1 MGLGGRQQPA
11 QMCVD
16 ATLGSKPTF
25 AAGTK
30 LRRQIIGSV
39 SVVFVSFLLRAVF
52 STMNAVANAL
62 QNDSS
67 VCGDI
72 CASPC
77 SNVFTQMQNWITL
90 TPEFQLLVVLISLGP
105 VALITL
111 FDTGVL
117 LLHDNKMIWR
127 YLFFS
132 RERAFHTRAC
142 NQETSRSQP
151 HNVGWGDCPAARVT
165 PRSWENNR

>member
-30 LRRQIIGSV
+30 LRLQIIFSV

-90 TPEFQLLVVLISLGP
+90 TPEFQLLVVLISSPLALG
-105 VALITL
+105 VALWGMTS
-111 FDTGVL
+111 DSTV
-117 LLHDNKMIWR
+117 KMM
-127 YLFFS
+127 
-132 RERAFHTRAC
+132 
-142 NQETSRSQP
+142 TSRNDGAMLTARIVRSP
-151 HNVGWGDCPAARVT
+151 TVDVTLPNV
-165 PRSWENNR
+165 

>member
-1 MGLGGRQQPA
+1 MCKSLQMCMGLGGRQQPA

-30 LRRQIIGSV
+30 LRLQIIFSV

-90 TPEFQLLVVLISLGP
+90 TPEFQLLVVLISSPLALG
-105 VALITL
+105 VALWGMTSDSAL
-111 FDTGVL
+111 
-117 LLHDNKMIWR
+117 KMMR
-127 YLFFS
+127 VGRSNTAMESMLRLS
-132 RERAFHTRAC
+132 R
-142 NQETSRSQP
+142 
-151 HNVGWGDCPAARVT
+151 
-165 PRSWENNR
+165 